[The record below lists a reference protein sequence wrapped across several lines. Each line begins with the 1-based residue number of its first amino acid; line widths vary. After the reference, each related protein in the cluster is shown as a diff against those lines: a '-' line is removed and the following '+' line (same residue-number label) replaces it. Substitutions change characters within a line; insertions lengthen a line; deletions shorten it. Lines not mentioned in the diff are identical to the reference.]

1 MLRLIKKMT
10 LMLMTFSLCLTAMPI
25 SLTASAEQAENI
37 EIQQGMEAEVV
48 QVDVE
53 GWPAPIHIT
62 AETGVIMEL
71 STAIVEYNKGRDDIR
86 YIGEL
91 AKYMTLLLA
100 SEYGN
105 LEEEI
110 TFTETGVREVC
121 EDRANI
127 QAKEGEVLTVENCLY
142 AVSLASAN
150 DAAMQ
155 LAEYIGGSEEE
166 FIQMMNKRAAQLGCS
181 NTKFFSVT
189 GFQDEESYSTA
200 YDMALIIRAGIKN
213 ETFRKVVSKTSYT
226 IKKTNMSKKRQ
237 LSSDIAIIDQES
249 EEYYDKCRIAKTFY
263 AEQTGYN
270 MVLAAKKNDVTYI
283 VVTLGSP
290 TEELCYEEGRAL
302 LDYAH
307 DNFVKLEYK
316 LGTLVW
322 PKTAST
328 DSVEV
333 TGKTEGDTLIHRYY
347 VGKWLVGK
355 GSQALFPESEDN
367 TEAGAGESEAEQIYA
382 DEESD
387 DDWDDSDDDF
397 EDVDDEDEE
406 ASVEGGVDLVVTE
419 KEEYFTIYGYSLTEW
434 EHFGALIIIV
444 GAILIFI
451 GTLIKIRWKA
461 GKRKKERA
469 RQRRLQQY
477 EEQQYE
483 KHQENVQQSEE
494 WDPYKNMAQQD
505 DTLEE

>member
-1 MLRLIKKMT
+1 MLRLMKKMP
-10 LMLMTFSLCLTAMPI
+10 LMLIVFSLCLTGMPVH
-25 SLTASAEQAENI
+25 LLASAEETEKI
-37 EIQQGMEAEVV
+37 EIQQGTEAEVV
-48 QVDVE
+48 QMDVE
-53 GWPAPIHIT
+53 GWPEPINIT

-71 STAIVEYNKGRDDIR
+71 STAIVEYNKGRDEIR

-91 AKYMTLLLA
+91 AKYMTILLA
-100 SEYGN
+100 CEYGN
-105 LEEEI
+105 LEAEI
-110 TFTETGVREVC
+110 TFTETGVREVA

-127 QAKEGEVLTVENCLY
+127 RAKEGEVLTLENCLY

-150 DAAMQ
+150 DAAAQ
-155 LAEYIGGSEEE
+155 LAEYIGGTEEK
-166 FIQMMNKRAAQLGCS
+166 FIQMMNDRAAELGCI

-226 IKKTNMSKKRQ
+226 IKKTNKSKKRK
-237 LSSDIAIIDQES
+237 LASDIAIMDEES
-249 EEYYDKCRIAKTFY
+249 EEYYDRCRIAKTFG

-283 VVTLGSP
+283 VVTLASP

-322 PKTAST
+322 PKAAST

-333 TGKTEGDTLIHRYY
+333 TGKTEGDMLIHRYY
-347 VGKWLVGK
+347 VGSWLVGK
-355 GSQALFPESEDN
+355 GSQALFPESEVN
-367 TEAGAGESEAEQIYA
+367 READDESGEKLIYS
-382 DEESD
+382 DEKSD
-387 DDWDDSDDDF
+387 DEWEALEDDF
-397 EDVDDEDEE
+397 EDVDDDEE
-406 ASVEGGVDLVVTE
+406 EGSTEDGIDLVVKE

-434 EHFGALIIIV
+434 EHFGALIIIT

-451 GTLIKIRWKA
+451 GTLIKIRWQA
-461 GKRKKERA
+461 ERRRKERA
-469 RQRRLQQY
+469 RQRRLKRY
-477 EEQQYE
+477 EEP
-483 KHQENVQQSEE
+483 QENVQQSEE
-494 WDPYKNMAQQD
+494 WDPYKDMAQKN